1 MGCVT
6 AQSYLV
12 LHKRLNMINKH
23 CKPRWLEFYRWFLLI
38 YELEQLNYDLQ
49 YKAAIKF
56 NVIIVTNTCTDF
68 TRTKIGDTVVL
79 PGEEYLHKH

>member
-6 AQSYLV
+6 AQRNLV

-23 CKPRWLEFYRWFLLI
+23 CKPRWLEFYRWLLLV

-49 YKAAIKF
+49 YKAAIQF
-56 NVIIVTNTCTDF
+56 NVIIVTNTCNDF
-68 TRTKIGDTVVL
+68 VL
-79 PGEEYLHKH
+79 YFIKQVQNMNIQLALQI